1 MSKPMVVTLPF
12 VLLLLDLWPL
22 GRFTIH
28 DSRFTIA
35 RLIVEKIPFFALTI
49 ASCIITRLVQGGA
62 LWSSASLHFS
72 FRMANALMSYVR
84 YISKTFWPADL
95 ALIYPYPHHWP
106 LAGVI
111 VVAVLLVMWSV
122 LFLWWAKRFPYLAV
136 GWFWYLGTLVP
147 AIGLVQVGVQSMAD
161 RYSYLPGIGLFI
173 VVAWALND
181 LLNSHPQKT
190 KIAAV
195 AGSLALAGCLA
206 ATSIQLSYWRNSVE
220 LFRHTVRVTTDNYAA
235 ADCLGKALEETG
247 LVTQPAQLYAEA
259 VRIEPDY
266 PMSQFDLG
274 MILLEQGRADE
285 ASNHLA
291 AAAQLAPRNSVM
303 QFDFGTYL
311 LQHGKPN
318 EAANYFKAALAA
330 KPDFPEARR
339 SLDEALGK
347 IKTASPTNAN
357 RSTP

>member
-1 MSKPMVVTLPF
+1 M
-12 VLLLLDLWPL
+12 
-22 GRFTIH
+22 
-28 DSRFTIA
+28 
-35 RLIVEKIPFFALTI
+35 
-49 ASCIITRLVQGGA
+49 
-62 LWSSASLHFS
+62 
-72 FRMANALMSYVR
+72 
-84 YISKTFWPADL
+84 
-95 ALIYPYPHHWP
+95 
-106 LAGVI
+106 
-111 VVAVLLVMWSV
+111 
-122 LFLWWAKRFPYLAV
+122 
-136 GWFWYLGTLVP
+136 
-147 AIGLVQVGVQSMAD
+147 
-161 RYSYLPGIGLFI
+161 
-173 VVAWALND
+173 
-181 LLNSHPQKT
+181 
-190 KIAAV
+190 
-195 AGSLALAGCLA
+195 
-206 ATSIQLSYWRNSVE
+206 
-220 LFRHTVRVTTDNYAA
+220 TTDNYAA